1 MEIDREEASKVK
13 EVVEEEEKLILEK
26 TEKALDEKKE
36 ADKILN
42 EALPAL
48 HAAN

>member
-1 MEIDREEASKVK
+1 VK